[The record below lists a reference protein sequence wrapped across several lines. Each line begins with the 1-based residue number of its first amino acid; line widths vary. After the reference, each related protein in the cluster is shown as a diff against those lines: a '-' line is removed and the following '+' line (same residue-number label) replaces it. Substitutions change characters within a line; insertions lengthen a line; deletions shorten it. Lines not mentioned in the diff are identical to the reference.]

1 VEALSTLQRL
11 SYGYVSR
18 MNAFAYAAANR
29 SLLGM
34 RLSRWMMFGLTVLL
48 LVGWVREWPVV
59 ALVSLLLVL
68 LWLAFSFWRARR
80 SNYIRFVAS
89 ADALP
94 SDDLTEGIVALAPN
108 QRVPLEATGVFSVSS
123 RDVAVLQQPGHY
135 WQVPL
140 GDHIVMVEDRPG
152 KFAYQFFSAANLQG
166 ARHGWL
172 LFGPRPLECLAVS
185 FMSAWGPEYTKF
197 QQYDDG
203 KPSAT
208 PPKTRTIYLG
218 FESGESLQAVW
229 RNIVADVRRSRSAAT
244 ANTD

>member
-1 VEALSTLQRL
+1 MEALSPLQRL
-11 SYGYVSR
+11 SYGYLSR

-34 RLSRWMMFGLTVLL
+34 RLSRWLMLGLAALL
-48 LVGWVREWPVV
+48 LAGWVRQWPVV
-59 ALVSLLLVL
+59 VLAALLLVL
-68 LWLAFSFWRARR
+68 IWLAFSFWRARR
-80 SNYIRFVAS
+80 SNYIRFVAA

-94 SDDLTEGIVALAPN
+94 SDDLTGSAGTLAPN
-108 QRVPLEATGVFSVSS
+108 QRVPLQATGVFSVSS
-123 RDVAVLQQPGHY
+123 RDVAVLQKPGHY

-140 GDHIVMVEDRPG
+140 GDHIVMVEERPG
-152 KFAYQFFSAANLQG
+152 KFAYQFFNAANLQG
-166 ARHGWL
+166 ARRGWL

-203 KPSAT
+203 KPSPT
-208 PPKTRTIYLG
+208 PPKARTIYLG

-229 RNIVADVRRSRSAAT
+229 RTIVADVRRARAA
-244 ANTD
+244 AASTD